1 MITAHDFLV
10 TLALVLGVAGV
21 TTIIFNKLKQ
31 PVVLGYL
38 VAGLLVGPNV
48 SFFFSANTTL
58 IQALSELGVILL
70 MFALGLE
77 FRLGSLMK
85 VGPTALVT
93 GLFQCSVM
101 MWFGYITG
109 RAFGWTQLESVFLGA
124 IIAISSTTIIARAF
138 EDLKVKE
145 PVRGIVVGVLL
156 VEDLVAV
163 LLMTILTAVATGAG
177 VSAGELALTLGRL
190 GAFLVALLVGGLLVV
205 PRLMKLVMKQERDE
219 MVVVSAIA
227 LAFGFSLLA
236 YAAGYSV
243 ALGAFIAGSLV
254 AESGEGH
261 TVEHAIRPVRDLFAA
276 VFFVS
281 VGMLL
286 DPNALLEWW
295 PQVLIVTAV
304 VVVGK
309 IFGVTLG
316 VFFTGNG
323 VKTSVQSGLSLAQ
336 IGEFSF
342 IIATLGLS
350 LKATRDFMYPV
361 AVAVSAITTLIT
373 PWLIKASPRV
383 AERVEGG
390 LPARVSTWVSL
401 YSSWFERLRAAKPTG
416 ERSQLARRVR
426 LLLIDVGCIIATL
439 VCLALLSPKTEGVTF
454 FALMGFGLLVL
465 ITLGVGL
472 ARVLRALGDTLAER
486 ALPLAGRVDLA
497 RAPRSALSALFR
509 VIAGVLVMAP
519 ALALLS
525 PFLPPIWV
533 AGTATLLLLVLL
545 GTFARRAV
553 DFEGHL
559 RAGAQVVAEALSRG
573 QAPLSS
579 QTHEASKPQE
589 DQLNLVRQQLPGLG
603 EPVSCGVPANSPVLG
618 KSLAEI
624 NLRGRTGA
632 TVLAIHRHEGDVVLP
647 TANEKLSAGDIVA
660 LAGSTEAVA
669 AARALLWGESQME
682 IVELPAT

>member
-1 MITAHDFLV
+1 MTAHEFLV

-48 SFFFSANTTL
+48 HFFFTANTAL

-77 FRLGSLMK
+77 FRLGALMK
-85 VGPTALVT
+85 VGPTALLT
-93 GLFQCSVM
+93 GLFETSAM
-101 MWFGYITG
+101 LLIGFGMG
-109 RAFGWTQLESVFLGA
+109 RAFGFTPLESFFLGA
-124 IIAISSTTIIARAF
+124 IIAISSTTIVARAF
-138 EDLKVKE
+138 EDLKVKN

-163 LLMTILTAVATGAG
+163 VLMTVLTAVATGAG
-177 VSAGELALTLGRL
+177 VSPGEFALTIGRL
-190 GAFLVALLVGGLLVV
+190 LAFLAAMLVVGLVVV
-205 PRLMKLVMKQERDE
+205 PRVMKLVLAQGRSE

-236 YAAGYSV
+236 NAAGYSV

-286 DPNALLEWW
+286 DPSALLDWW
-295 PQVLIVTAV
+295 PHVLAITAV
-304 VVVGK
+304 VIVGK
-309 IFGVTLG
+309 ILG
-316 VFFTGNG
+316 VSLGIFFTGNG
-323 VKTSVQSGLSLAQ
+323 VKTAVQSGLSLAQ

-350 LKATRDFMYPV
+350 LKATPSFMYPM
-361 AVAVSAITTLIT
+361 AVAVSALTTLLT
-373 PWLIKASPRV
+373 PTLIRASPKV
-383 AERVEGG
+383 AEKVEGG
-390 LPARVSTWVSL
+390 LPGRVQTWVAL
-401 YSSWFERLRAAKPTG
+401 YSSWFERLRTAKPTG
-416 ERSQLARRVR
+416 ERSLLARRVR
-426 LLLIDVGCIIATL
+426 LLLIDVGCIVATL
-439 VCLALLSPKTEGVTF
+439 LVLALLSPKTEGMTF
-454 FALMGFGLLVL
+454 FALMGV
-465 ITLGVGL
+465 GVVVIVTVGIGL
-472 ARVLRALGDTLAER
+472 ARVLRAVGDTLAER
-486 ALPLAGRVDLA
+486 ALPLVGRVDLA

-509 VIAGVLVMAP
+509 VIVAVLVMTP
-519 ALALLS
+519 ALVLLT

-533 AGTATLLLLVLL
+533 VGTVMLLLLVLL
-545 GTFARRAV
+545 ASFARRAA

-559 RAGAQVVAEALSRG
+559 RAGAQVVAEALSH
-573 QAPLSS
+573 APSGT
-579 QTHEASKPQE
+579 QTDS
-589 DQLNLVRQQLPGLG
+589 LNQVRQQLPGLG
-603 EPVSCGVPANSPVLG
+603 EPVSCAVPADSPVLG

-647 TANEKLSAGDIVA
+647 TASEKLSAGDIVA
-660 LAGSTEAVA
+660 LAGSTEAVG
-669 AARALLWGESQME
+669 AARLLLSGEMRPE
-682 IVELPAT
+682 DVPLPAS